1 MRISVIRLLLAPLL
15 FVLAAAGPTFAAV
28 TPVTHD
34 FTLANGLRV
43 LLREDHRAPV
53 AVQMV
58 WYKVGSYD
66 EPAGQTGIS
75 HVLEHMMFKG
85 TKNFT
90 AGDFSK
96 LVHRFGGS
104 DNAFTS
110 HNYTA
115 YYQQFEV
122 SRLPLMME
130 IEADRMANLVIDDE
144 EFARE
149 LKVVLEERRQRTD
162 DNPSALAWEKFAAIT
177 RPGSGY
183 ASPIIGWPAELDQL
197 TADHAR
203 DWYQRFYSP
212 SNATLVIVGNVT
224 LEQLK
229 PLLNKFYGRLPARS
243 TAPARP
249 MPRLAYPA
257 GERKLTLKVPV
268 QVPSLYM
275 SWNVPTLATHPD
287 DFYPLI
293 MLASVFD
300 GGMSA
305 RLESNLVRGQAIAAS
320 AGAWYDGITRADGLF
335 TVSATPKAGTSLAEL
350 EAALQQQ
357 LEQLRQQPPSE
368 EEMQRV
374 RAGVV
379 SGQVYGRDSLYGQAM
394 ELGQLVTLGVDWR
407 LSDQFIERMNKV
419 TAEDVQRVANSWLV
433 SERLTVAQVLPE
445 EAK

>member
-1 MRISVIRLLLAPLL
+1 MHVSARRLLLVSLL
-15 FVLAAAGPTFAAV
+15 FGLAFSGSASAAV

-34 FTLANGLRV
+34 FTLDNGLRV

-110 HNYTA
+110 YDYTA

-144 EFARE
+144 EFGRE

-162 DNPSALAWEKFAAIT
+162 DNPSAQAWEKFSALT

-183 ASPIIGWPAELDQL
+183 ASPIIGWPTELDQL

-203 DWYQRFYSP
+203 NWYQRFYSP
-212 SNATLVIVGNVT
+212 SNATLVIVGDVT
-224 LEQLK
+224 LAQLK
-229 PLLNKFYGRLPARS
+229 PLLNKFYGRLPARGS
-243 TAPARP
+243 APARP
-249 MPRLAYPA
+249 KPRLAAAA
-257 GERKLTLKVPV
+257 GERRLTLKLAV

-287 DFYPLI
+287 DFYPLA
-293 MLASVFD
+293 MLAGVFD

-305 RLESNLVRGQAIAAS
+305 RLESNLVRGSEIAAG
-320 AGAWYDGITRADGLF
+320 AGAGYDGISRADGLF
-335 TVSATPKAGTSLAEL
+335 TVSATPKDGTTLVEL
-350 EAALQQQ
+350 EAALQQE
-357 LEQLRQQPPSE
+357 LDQLRQQPPSE
-368 EEMQRV
+368 AELQRV
-374 RAGVV
+374 RAGLV
-379 SGQVYGRDSLYGQAM
+379 SGQVYARDSLYGQAM

-419 TAEDVQRVANSWLV
+419 TPADVQRVANSWLV
-433 SERLTVAQVLPE
+433 SERLTVAHVLPE